1 VISRLPEAVAKNV
14 YYDARYAV
22 EHAFTPLVIPL
33 LAIMLAAL
41 LAAAAW
47 LVLRTPR
54 TDPFFVLMRAGL
66 AGGVILVIL
75 AGGYSGFRIE
85 LVMLPCVAAGA
96 AHWVESRLAA
106 RRAAGKAL
114 AAQGV

>member
-1 VISRLPEAVAKNV
+1 MTRAL
-14 YYDARYAV
+14 
-22 EHAFTPLVIPL
+22 HAFTPLVIPL

-41 LAAAAW
+41 VAAIAW
-47 LVLRTPR
+47 LAFRTPR
-54 TDPFFVLMRAGL
+54 GDPFFVLMRAGL

-85 LVMLPCVAAGA
+85 LVMLPCIAAGA

-106 RRAAGKAL
+106 RRGVGRGR